1 MLIFASDTIIRAQN
15 GRMLIHTTS
24 GALPPF
30 VAQTPQLLGWLAQF
44 MRATDIVDALRGLD
58 AANAQ
63 HAKGAVEYL
72 QKIGAIVEHETAA
85 AQPPEPSVAHAM
97 SGQHLSAL
105 ARQIYDLSADVQG
118 LGEFAETQF
127 RQAGGAGLERRLLA
141 LGASIDGLR
150 RELSA
155 LRGPHLAAQFD
166 ALKLDPD
173 ARELKLHLGCGPV
186 HLDGFINIDIA
197 PAPLAMNVLWGLPF
211 DEGTVATV
219 YLSHLLEHLFYPTDV
234 MALFGEIYR
243 VLAPGGVVRVVVPDI
258 AKCLAAYARGDHA
271 FFAARRENF
280 SWWPAD
286 ASLLENFLT
295 YAGVGPEPRY
305 LFESHKYGYDFA
317 TLAKALAK
325 AGFAE
330 ITHSEFQCSRA
341 PALHIEHLSAAARWR
356 AGEEYLS
363 LFVEAIR
370 PGKMNVKA
378 AL

>member
-1 MLIFASDTIIRAQN
+1 MIFASDTIIRAQN
-15 GRMLIHTTS
+15 GQMLIHTTA
-24 GALPPF
+24 GTWPPF
-30 VAQTPQLLGWLAQF
+30 VAQSPQLIGWLAQF
-44 MRATDIVDALRGLD
+44 MRATDVAVALRGLD
-58 AANAQ
+58 FANTQ
-63 HAKGAVEYL
+63 QAKSVIEYL
-72 QKIGAIVEHETAA
+72 QKMGALIEHQSAA
-85 AQPPEPSVAHAM
+85 AHLPETSLAHAL
-97 SGQHLSAL
+97 SGKHLSAL

-118 LGEFAETQF
+118 LGEFAESQF

-155 LRGPHLAAQFD
+155 LREPHLAAQF
-166 ALKLDPD
+166 ATLKLEAD
-173 ARELKLHLGCGPV
+173 AHQLKLHLGCGPV
-186 HLDGFINIDIA
+186 HLDDFINIDIA

-211 DEGTVATV
+211 DDGTVATV

-234 MALFGEIYR
+234 MALFAEIYR

-258 AKCLAAYARGDHA
+258 AKCLAAYARGDQA

-295 YAGVGPEPRY
+295 YAGVGPEPGY

-317 TLAKALAK
+317 TLAKALAQ

-330 ITHSEFQCSRA
+330 ITHSEFQGSREK
-341 PALHIEHLSAAARWR
+341 ALHIEHLSAAARWR

-370 PGKMNVKA
+370 P
-378 AL
+378 

>member
-1 MLIFASDTIIRAQN
+1 MIFAADAIIRAQN
-15 GRMLIHTTS
+15 GQMMIHTTT
-24 GALPPF
+24 GTWPPF
-30 VAQTPQLLGWLAQF
+30 VAQSPQLIGWLAQF
-44 MRATDIVDALRGLD
+44 MRATDITGALRGLD
-58 AANAQ
+58 FANAQ
-63 HAKGAVEYL
+63 QAKGVIEYL
-72 QKIGAIVEHETAA
+72 VKIGALVEAQSDA
-85 AQPPEPSVAHAM
+85 AQVSEPSAAHAQ
-97 SGQHLSAL
+97 SGKHLSAL

-118 LGEFAETQF
+118 LGEFAETAL
-127 RQAGGAGLERRLLA
+127 RQDGGAGLERRLLA

-155 LRGPHLAAQFD
+155 LREPHLAAQFA
-166 ALKLDPD
+166 ALKLDAD
-173 ARELKLHLGCGPV
+173 AQQLKLHLGCGPV

-197 PAPLAMNVLWGLPF
+197 PAPLSMNVLWGLPF
-211 DEGTVATV
+211 DDGTVATV

-234 MALFGEIYR
+234 MGLFAEIYR

-258 AKCLAAYARGDHA
+258 AKCLAAYARGDQE

-280 SWWPAD
+280 SWWPVD

-295 YAGVGPEPRY
+295 YAGVGPEPGY
-305 LFESHKYGYDFA
+305 LFESHKYGYDYA

-330 ITHSEFQCSRA
+330 ITHSEFQGSREA
-341 PALHIEHLSAAARWR
+341 ALHIEHRSAAARWR

-370 PGKMNVKA
+370 P
-378 AL
+378 

>member
-1 MLIFASDTIIRAQN
+1 MLIFATDTIIRAQN
-15 GRMLIHTTS
+15 GRMLIHTTT
-24 GALPPF
+24 GAWPPF
-30 VAQTPQLLGWLAQF
+30 VAQAPQMIGWLAQF
-44 MRATDIVDALRGLD
+44 MHATDPADALRGLD
-58 AANAQ
+58 FANAQ
-63 HAKGAVEYL
+63 HAKGVVEYL
-72 QKIGAIVEHETAA
+72 QKIGALVEARSTAA
-85 AQPPEPSVAHAM
+85 QLPEPSVAHAL
-97 SGQHLSAL
+97 SGKHLNGL

-118 LGEFAETQF
+118 LGEFAE
-127 RQAGGAGLERRLLA
+127 RQLRQNGGAGLERRLLA
-141 LGASIDGLR
+141 LGACIDGLR

-155 LRGPHLAAQFD
+155 LREPHLAAQFD
-166 ALKLDPD
+166 ALMLAPD
-173 ARELKLHLGCGPV
+173 AHNLKLHLGCGPV
-186 HLDGFINIDIA
+186 RLEGFINIDIA

-211 DEGTVATV
+211 DDGTVATV

-243 VLAPGGVVRVVVPDI
+243 VLKPGGVVRVVVPDI
-258 AKCLAAYARGDHA
+258 AKCLAAYARGDQA

-305 LFESHKYGYDFA
+305 LFESHKYGYDFE

-330 ITHSEFQCSRA
+330 ITHSEFQCSRES
-341 PALHIEHLSAAARWR
+341 ALHIEHLSAAARWR

-370 PGKMNVKA
+370 PSNTADKA